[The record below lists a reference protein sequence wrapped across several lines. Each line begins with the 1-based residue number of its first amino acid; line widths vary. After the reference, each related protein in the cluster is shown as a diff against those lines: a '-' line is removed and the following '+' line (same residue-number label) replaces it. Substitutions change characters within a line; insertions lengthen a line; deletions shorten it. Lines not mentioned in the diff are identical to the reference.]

1 MFKSE
6 HSVLLNSNI
15 LQKSDYSNK
24 LAISSKNKVR
34 FLWHDLLFIEPCC
47 LELILFL
54 SFNYFSADSLPS
66 FSVLFSGTD
75 VRLIDLYLLQSSCQ
89 TFWKIGI
96 LLVHFQSSGTF
107 LVFQNLLKISIKDF
121 LEKFVC
127 KPSVSTELCLILVTV
142 ALCFLQTMTNQK
154 EICCSYMVEVFHLYF
169 VSRKPVVLWVLTTLC
184 LLIRIWWCVA
194 NIRMYLC

>member
-6 HSVLLNSNI
+6 HPVLLNASI
-15 LQKSDYSNK
+15 LRKSDYSNK

-34 FLWHDLLFIEPCC
+34 FLWRDLLFIKPCC

-54 SFNYFSADSLPS
+54 SFNYFSADSPPS
-66 FSVLFSGTD
+66 FFVLFSGTD

-89 TFWKIGI
+89 TFWEIGV
-96 LLVHFQSSGTF
+96 LLVHSQSSGIF

-142 ALCFLQTMTNQK
+142 ALYFLQTMTNQK
-154 EICCSYMVEVFHLYF
+154 EIHCSYVVEVFNLYF
-169 VSRKPVVLWVLTTLC
+169 VSRKPVVLWILMTPS
-184 LLIRIWWCVA
+184 LLIRI
-194 NIRMYLC
+194 